1 MNEIV
6 PQSNN
11 PLVFNFENHEIRI
24 VPDENGDPLFIASD
38 VCRALGLDNV
48 SRALSRLDDD
58 EKGIT
63 SSDTPGGQ
71 QKMSVVTESGLYNL
85 IIRSDKPHAKKFKR
99 WITHEVLPALR
110 KTGVYAPNLSP
121 MQILRQMFAALDR
134 QEARLDDHA
143 ERITSLETHVQ
154 TDIEY
159 YTVMGYFRKRG
170 LPAPSLN
177 QAQSIGQR
185 ATKLSRMWSY
195 GIGKT
200 SDPRFGEVNTYHV
213 TVLDEIT
220 DNL

>member
-1 MNEIV
+1 MNAIV
-6 PQSNN
+6 PQGNN
-11 PLVFNFENHEIRI
+11 PLVFNFHGNPIRI
-24 VPDENGDPLFIASD
+24 VQDEDGEPLFVAVD
-38 VCRALGLDNV
+38 VCKALEHSNPSV
-48 SRALSRLDDD
+48 ALQALPDD
-58 EKGIT
+58 EKSLSKVYNET
-63 SSDTPGGQ
+63 KPLL
-71 QKMSVVTESGLYNL
+71 VVTESGLYRL
-85 IIRSDKPHAKKFKR
+85 IFRSNKKEAEELRLFVFR
-99 WITHEVLPALR
+99 EVLPQIR
-110 KTGVYAPNLSP
+110 KTGMYIRDDLSP

-143 ERITSLETHVQ
+143 ERITSLESHVQ
-154 TDIEY
+154 TDVEY

-185 ATKLSRMWSY
+185 ATKLSRAWSY

-213 TVLDEIT
+213 TVLDEIA